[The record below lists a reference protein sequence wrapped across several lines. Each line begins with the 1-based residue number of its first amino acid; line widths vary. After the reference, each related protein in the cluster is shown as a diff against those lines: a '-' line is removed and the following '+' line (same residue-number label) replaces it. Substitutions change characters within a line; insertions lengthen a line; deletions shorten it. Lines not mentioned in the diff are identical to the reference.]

1 MCTGVVVNN
10 AVFLV
15 TGANSGIGRATA
27 RALARRGEVVVMA
40 CRDLA
45 RGEAARAALLAEVPG
60 ADLHVLRCDLA
71 ELASVRIFAAE
82 VSTRFPGVR
91 ALVHNAGVYPSERT
105 LSADGF
111 ELMLAVG
118 FLGPFLLTHLLRPA
132 LIAAAPA
139 RVVQLAGIYHRR
151 GSIDLTDL
159 QWQRRPWDRAAANNQ
174 VQLARVIFMVEL
186 ARRLGGLGV
195 TANAVHPGAVLT
207 EALDQAPWY
216 LRLLAHTLARP
227 GFVRPDRGAAPVVRL
242 ATAPDLADVTG
253 CFFDRLVP
261 TPHIPAALDSEL
273 AAQLWAQAEQ
283 LVGIAG

>member
-1 MCTGVVVNN
+1 MDRG
-10 AVFLV
+10 VFLV

-27 RALARRGEVVVMA
+27 RALARGGEVVVMA
-40 CRDLA
+40 CRDPA

-60 ADLHVLRCDLA
+60 AELHVLRCDLA
-71 ELASVRIFAAE
+71 ELASVRSFAAE
-82 VSTRFPGVR
+82 VSARFSGVR
-91 ALVHNAGVYPSERT
+91 ALIHNAGVYPRERT
-105 LSADGF
+105 LTVDGF

-118 FLGPFLLTHLLRPA
+118 FLGPFLLTHLLRPVLLA
-132 LIAAAPA
+132 GAPA

-151 GSIDLTDL
+151 GGLDLTDL

-186 ARRLGGLGV
+186 ARRLDGLGV

-242 ATAPDLADVTG
+242 ASAPDLAHVSG
-253 CFFDRLVP
+253 RFFDRFVP
-261 TPHIPAALDSEL
+261 APHVPAALDGEV
-273 AAQLWAQAEQ
+273 AARLWAQAER

>member
-1 MCTGVVVNN
+1 MDRG
-10 AVFLV
+10 VFLV

-27 RALARRGEVVVMA
+27 RALARGGEVVVMA
-40 CRDLA
+40 CRDPA
-45 RGEAARAALLAEVPG
+45 RGEAARTALLAEVPG
-60 ADLHVLRCDLA
+60 AELHVLRCDLA
-71 ELASVRIFAAE
+71 ELASVRSFAAE
-82 VSTRFPGVR
+82 VSARFSGVR
-91 ALVHNAGVYPSERT
+91 ALIHNAGVYPRERT
-105 LSADGF
+105 LTVDGF

-132 LIAAAPA
+132 LLAGAPA

-186 ARRLGGLGV
+186 ARRLDGLGV

-227 GFVRPDRGAAPVVRL
+227 GFVRPDRGAAPVIRL
-242 ATAPDLADVTG
+242 ASAPDLAHVSG
-253 CFFDRLVP
+253 RFFDRFVP
-261 TPHIPAALDSEL
+261 APHVPAALDGEV
-273 AAQLWAQAEQ
+273 AARLWAQAER